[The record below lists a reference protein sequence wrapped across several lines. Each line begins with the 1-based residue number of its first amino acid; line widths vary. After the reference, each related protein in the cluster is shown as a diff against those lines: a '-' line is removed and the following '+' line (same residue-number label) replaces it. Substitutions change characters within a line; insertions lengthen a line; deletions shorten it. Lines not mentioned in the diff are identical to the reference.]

1 MVIIVL
7 YAGTTRIP
15 QVCVHAMHLTS
26 PDRSPGSLSAKKLSF
41 LVSIARMYLEENQSE
56 IKRRL
61 GDAYNPHHTVTLSLD
76 ITLEQE
82 RWMNPF
88 SVPGPYPDAPQTFF
102 MAVHFMQG
110 AHRCARI
117 FQFFPDWWA
126 GKSRGMPYVQLSHS
140 FFSVYLAF

>member
-1 MVIIVL
+1 
-7 YAGTTRIP
+7 
-15 QVCVHAMHLTS
+15 
-26 PDRSPGSLSAKKLSF
+26 
-41 LVSIARMYLEENQSE
+41 MYLEENQSE

-61 GDAYNPHHTVTLSLD
+61 GDAYNPHHTVSLSLD

-110 AHRCARI
+110 ARRCARI

-140 FFSVYLAF
+140 FFSVYLAFGIRCPYLLCNRDGASCGGRPHASRASVREVCSGRRTCRE